1 MSAKKRQAPM
11 ERKAYTLAEAAAV
24 CGVGLTVIKEACD
37 RGDLIKRYPTSRPVI
52 LADEL
57 DSWLKSRPTERRAS

>member
-1 MSAKKRQAPM
+1 VSAKKVQAPI

-24 CGVGLTVIKEACD
+24 AGVGITVIKEACD

-57 DSWLKSRPTERRAS
+57 ESWLRQLPTERRD

>member
-1 MSAKKRQAPM
+1 MSAKKRQAPI

-24 CGVGLTVIKEACD
+24 CGVGLTVIKEAAD
-37 RGDLIKRYPTSRPVI
+37 RGELVKRYPTSRPVI

-57 DSWLKSRPTERRAS
+57 EAWLRSLPSERRT

>member
-1 MSAKKRQAPM
+1 VSAKKRQAPI

-24 CGVGLTVIKEACD
+24 CGVGLTVIKEAAD
-37 RGDLIKRYPTSRPVI
+37 RGELVKRYPTSRPVI

-57 DSWLKSRPTERRAS
+57 EAWLRSLPSERRT

>member
-1 MSAKKRQAPM
+1 VSAKKRQAPI

-24 CGVGLTVIKEACD
+24 CGVGITVIKEAAD
-37 RGDLIKRYPTSRPVI
+37 RGELIKRYPTSRPVI

-57 DSWLKSRPTERRAS
+57 EAWLRSLPSERRT